1 MQMIYYSTTN
11 FIQHRG
17 NLVDLDEFRWKLA
30 RARGE
35 EQPDREE
42 EPPCPALRV
51 PAHAPRQ
58 RDPRAARRRR
68 QVWALDACASL
79 GVIVMTLSFALRVML

>member
-1 MQMIYYSTTN
+1 MQTIYYSTTN

-42 EPPCPALRV
+42 EPPFFNIICSLHTSIFRIETPVREISAT
-51 PAHAPRQ
+51 
-58 RDPRAARRRR
+58 ARPT
-68 QVWALDACASL
+68 ASPL
-79 GVIVMTLSFALRVML
+79 AMRCDCTR

>member
-1 MQMIYYSTTN
+1 MQTIYYSTTN

-35 EQPDREE
+35 E
-42 EPPCPALRV
+42 PPCPALRA
-51 PAHAPRQ
+51 PAHSPRQ
-58 RDPRAARRRR
+58 RDPRAAKRRR

>member
-1 MQMIYYSTTN
+1 MQTIYYSTTN

-35 EQPDREE
+35 AGTGGVGDRGAE
-42 EPPCPALRV
+42 A
-51 PAHAPRQ
+51 
-58 RDPRAARRRR
+58 
-68 QVWALDACASL
+68 
-79 GVIVMTLSFALRVML
+79 

>member
-1 MQMIYYSTTN
+1 MQTIYYSTTN

-35 EQPDREE
+35 E
-42 EPPCPALRV
+42 EPL
-51 PAHAPRQ
+51 
-58 RDPRAARRRR
+58 
-68 QVWALDACASL
+68 
-79 GVIVMTLSFALRVML
+79 